1 MYPNLKNPYITF
13 SSSTFPQEKDL
24 KDQIYSLERLLYI
37 TRNILREVQKE
48 YESKLEKYLSKTQNK
63 YEALFLREKWRCNK
77 LMYENIKLSHE
88 VQRLQNHKNKNNTFI
103 KNEDGYWEIKQNS
116 VDKSTSE
123 PIMKRFFG
131 K

>member
-1 MYPNLKNPYITF
+1 
-13 SSSTFPQEKDL
+13 
-24 KDQIYSLERLLYI
+24 
-37 TRNILREVQKE
+37 
-48 YESKLEKYLSKTQNK
+48 
-63 YEALFLREKWRCNK
+63 
-77 LMYENIKLSHE
+77 MYENIKLSHE